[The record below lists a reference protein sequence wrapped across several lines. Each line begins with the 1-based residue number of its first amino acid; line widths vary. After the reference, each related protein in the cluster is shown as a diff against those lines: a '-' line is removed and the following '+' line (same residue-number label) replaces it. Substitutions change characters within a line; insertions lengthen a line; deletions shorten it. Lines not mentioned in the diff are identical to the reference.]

1 MCGTG
6 DVNLLKTDTNLLGY
20 KTFKTFKTL
29 KTRQTFASLQVLLR
43 ENEDNSFLPGVPNF
57 TFSVTI
63 VAGKDGGWGG
73 GRVGGVGGWVGC
85 MKDLQLVNV
94 KSREGRKQ
102 KSELQ

>member
-63 VAGKDGGWGG
+63 VAGKDGGV
-73 GRVGGVGGWVGC
+73 RGWVGC

>member
-63 VAGKDGGWGG
+63 VAGKDGGGG
-73 GRVGGVGGWVGC
+73 GVGGVGGVYERPATC
-85 MKDLQLVNV
+85 Q
-94 KSREGRKQ
+94 R
-102 KSELQ
+102 

>member
-1 MCGTG
+1 MLKLIMCGTG

-43 ENEDNSFLPGVPNF
+43 ENEDNF
-57 TFSVTI
+57 TWSSKFYVFRNNS
-63 VAGKDGGWGG
+63 GRERRGGE
-73 GRVGGVGGWVGC
+73 GVGGWVGC

>member
-63 VAGKDGGWGG
+63 VAGKDGGV
-73 GRVGGVGGWVGC
+73 RGC

>member
-1 MCGTG
+1 MWGTG

-63 VAGKDGGWGG
+63 VAGKDGGGE
-73 GRVGGVGGWVGC
+73 GVGGWVGC